1 MTETQTFYNDIPS
14 NTNLTHKKL
23 RYLIC
28 QLYHLEGQWEN
39 LPTKTK
45 HQLWRALQN
54 KTLQNLLN
62 DMQDD
67 TPLST
72 LLNPAG
78 A

>member
-14 NTNLTHKKL
+14 NTSLTHKKL

-39 LPTKTK
+39 LPPKTQHK
-45 HQLWRALQN
+45 LWRALQN

-62 DMQDD
+62 DMPDD

-72 LLNPAG
+72 LLNPAE